1 MSAADPMLEAE
12 RVLRICSACMYCDGL
27 CPVFPA
33 IDGKH
38 NFSLSDVS
46 YLSNLCHNCQG
57 CWHDCQYAP
66 PHPFAVNLPATF
78 AELRQRSYADHLWP
92 PMLGRAFRASSLA
105 VPATVALALL
115 ITFGLVLST
124 NSPAT
129 LLAAHAGEG
138 AFYRVLPWPTMAGLA
153 GSTFAW
159 AVIAV
164 TLATLRY
171 WQTIAPKV
179 TIRETVRALPAALSD
194 IITLRHLGGGG
205 PGCHDRDERTSQRRR
220 ILHHLT
226 AGGFVLSGL
235 STIVAS
241 AYHHLLGVMAP
252 YPVASL
258 PVMLGLGGGITMTV
272 GAVGLLGLEARADRE
287 PSDRGETRLNVAF
300 LILLAMV
307 GASGLAVL
315 GFRSTPAMG
324 LLLTTHLGL
333 VFGLFAA
340 LPFSK
345 ALHAPFRAA
354 ALLRAAIDSRRST
367 LARTPEASGDT
378 P

>member
-1 MSAADPMLEAE
+1 MSAADPMSEAE

-38 NFSLSDVS
+38 GFSLSDVS

-66 PHPFAVNLPATF
+66 PHPFAVNLPATL
-78 AELRQRSYADHLWP
+78 AGLRQRSYADHLWP
-92 PMLGRAFRASSLA
+92 PVLGRAFRASSLA

-115 ITFGLVLST
+115 ITFALVLST
-124 NSPAT
+124 GSTAM
-129 LLAAHAGEG
+129 LFAADAREG
-138 AFYRVLPWPTMAGLA
+138 AFYRVLPWPAMAGLA
-153 GSTFAW
+153 GATFGW
-159 AVIAV
+159 AVIAI

-171 WQTIAPKV
+171 WRTVAPGV
-179 TIRETVRALPAALSD
+179 TISEILRALPVALSD
-194 IITLRHLGGGG
+194 IVTLRHLGGGG
-205 PGCHDRDERTSQRRR
+205 PGCHDDSERPSHRRR
-220 ILHHLT
+220 IMHHLT

-235 STIVAS
+235 STMVAA
-241 AYHHLLGVMAP
+241 AYHHLLGVAAP
-252 YPVASL
+252 YPVGSL
-258 PVMLGLGGGITMTV
+258 PVMLGLVGGATMTV

-300 LILLAMV
+300 LILLALV

-354 ALLRAAIDSRRST
+354 ALLRAAIDGDRRAS
-367 LARTPEASGDT
+367 ARKPDAAGDAR
-378 P
+378 

>member
-38 NFSLSDVS
+38 SFSLSDVS

-78 AELRQRSYADHLWP
+78 GEMRQRSYADHLWP
-92 PMLGRAFRASSLA
+92 PALGRIFRASSLA
-105 VPATVALALL
+105 LPATVALALL
-115 ITFGLVLST
+115 ITFGLVLGT
-124 NSPAT
+124 DSPAT

-138 AFYRVLPWPTMAGLA
+138 AFYRVLPWPAMAGLA
-153 GSTFAW
+153 GATFAW
-159 AVIAV
+159 AVIVV

-171 WQTIAPKV
+171 WHTIAQQV
-179 TIRETVRALPAALSD
+179 TIRETVRALPAAFSD

-205 PGCHDRDERTSQRRR
+205 PGCHDHDERTSQRRR

-235 STIVAS
+235 STIAAS
-241 AYHHLLGVMAP
+241 AYHHLLGVVAP

-287 PSDRGETRLNVAF
+287 PSDSGETRLNVAF
-300 LILLAMV
+300 LILLALV

-354 ALLRAAIDSRRST
+354 ALLRAAIDSRRRN
-367 LARTPEASGDT
+367 LARAPEASGDT

>member
-27 CPVFPA
+27 CTVFPS

-38 NFSLSDVS
+38 SFSLSDVS

-66 PHPFAVNLPATF
+66 PHRFAVNLPATF
-78 AELRQRSYADHLWP
+78 AELRQRSYAVHLWP
-92 PMLGRAFRASSLA
+92 PALGRVFRASSLA

-115 ITFGLVLST
+115 ITFGLVLGTDS
-124 NSPAT
+124 SA
-129 LLAAHAGEG
+129 LLTAHAGEG
-138 AFYRVLPWPTMAGLA
+138 AFYRVLPWPAMAGLA
-153 GSTFAW
+153 AATFGW

-171 WQTIAPKV
+171 WRTIAPKT
-179 TIRETVRALPAALSD
+179 TISEIVRALPIAFSD
-194 IITLRHLGGGG
+194 IVTLRHLGGGG
-205 PGCHDRDERTSQRRR
+205 PGCHDHDERTSQRRR

-235 STIVAS
+235 STIAAS
-241 AYHHLLGVMAP
+241 AYHHLLGVVAP

-258 PVMLGLGGGITMTV
+258 PVMLGLVGGVTMTV
-272 GAVGLLGLEARADRE
+272 GAVGLLALEARADRE

-300 LILLAMV
+300 LILLALV

-354 ALLRAAIDSRRST
+354 ALLRAAIDSRRRT
-367 LARTPEASGDT
+367 LARPPEASGDT

>member
-27 CPVFPA
+27 CPVFPS

-38 NFSLSDVS
+38 SFSLSDVS

-92 PMLGRAFRASSLA
+92 PALGRVFRASSLA

-115 ITFGLVLST
+115 ITFGLVLGTDSSALRT
-124 NSPAT
+124 
-129 LLAAHAGEG
+129 AHAGEG
-138 AFYRVLPWPTMAGLA
+138 AFYRVLPWPAMAGLA
-153 GSTFAW
+153 GCTFAW

-171 WQTIAPKV
+171 WHTIAPQATV
-179 TIRETVRALPAALSD
+179 REIVRALPAALSD

-205 PGCHDRDERTSQRRR
+205 PGCHDHDERTSQRRR

-226 AGGFVLSGL
+226 AGGFVLSGV
-235 STIVAS
+235 STIAAS
-241 AYHHLLGVMAP
+241 AYHHLLGVVAP
-252 YPVASL
+252 YAVASL
-258 PVMLGLGGGITMTV
+258 PVMLGLVGGVTMTV
-272 GAVGLLGLEARADRE
+272 GAVGLLALEARANRE
-287 PSDRGETRLNVAF
+287 PSDPGETRLNVAF
-300 LILLAMV
+300 LTLLAMV

-354 ALLRAAIDSRRST
+354 ALLRAAIDSRRRT
-367 LARTPEASGDT
+367 LARAPEASGDT

>member
-1 MSAADPMLEAE
+1 MSADPMLEAE
-12 RVLRICSACMYCDGL
+12 RVLRICSACMYCDGI

-33 IDGKH
+33 IDGQH
-38 NFSLSDVS
+38 AFSLSEVS
-46 YLSNLCHNCQG
+46 YLSHLCHNCQG

-78 AELRQRSYADHLWP
+78 ADLRQRSYADHLWP
-92 PMLGRAFRASSLA
+92 SVLGRAFCASSLA
-105 VPATVALALL
+105 VPVTVALMLL
-115 ITFGLVLST
+115 ITIALVLST
-124 NSPAT
+124 SSPEM
-129 LLAAHAGEG
+129 LFAADAREG
-138 AFYRVLPWPTMAGLA
+138 AFYRVLPWPAMAGLA
-153 GSTFAW
+153 GGTFAW
-159 AVIAV
+159 SVIAI

-171 WQTIAPKV
+171 WRTIAPQV
-179 TIRETVRALPAALSD
+179 TVRGTVRALPVALFD

-205 PGCHDRDERTSQRRR
+205 PGCHDHDERTSQRRR

-258 PVMLGLGGGITMTV
+258 PVMLGLSGGVTMTV
-272 GAVGLLGLEARADRE
+272 GAVGLLGLEARADRA
-287 PSDRGETRLNVAF
+287 PSDPGETRLNVAF
-300 LILLAMV
+300 LILLALV

-354 ALLRAAIDSRRST
+354 ALLRAAIDSQRRAS
-367 LARTPEASGDT
+367 ARAPDVASDS